1 MIFMTKL
8 PISVVV
14 LTYNEEKN
22 IENCLKSVADWV
34 EDIFVVDSYSEDKT
48 IEIASKYTS
57 HVVQRSFVNYSEQR
71 NWSLENLPIQTEW
84 IFNLDADHRVTD
96 RLRDD
101 LIKLFISGKQKSICG
116 VLVSRKVFFM
126 NRWIKHG
133 GIYPTYHAPL
143 FKKGYGY
150 CEKKLYDQHF
160 IVRGAIELLDGDII
174 DIVSDS
180 LERFTERHNKWSSL
194 EASYQ
199 LNRVDREF
207 SFDDER
213 KKRRILRNAYF
224 NAPLFLRVFVY
235 FVYRY
240 IFRFGFLDGKE
251 GLIFHFLQCFWYRL
265 LVDAKIYEYRHRV
278 R

>member
-150 CEKKLYDQHF
+150 C
-160 IVRGAIELLDGDII
+160 
-174 DIVSDS
+174 
-180 LERFTERHNKWSSL
+180 
-194 EASYQ
+194 
-199 LNRVDREF
+199 
-207 SFDDER
+207 
-213 KKRRILRNAYF
+213 
-224 NAPLFLRVFVY
+224 
-235 FVYRY
+235 
-240 IFRFGFLDGKE
+240 
-251 GLIFHFLQCFWYRL
+251 
-265 LVDAKIYEYRHRV
+265 
-278 R
+278 